1 MNKFLKLVKFNYKY
15 NYGYLVACALLLI
28 PVIYCLFRL
37 YNLYDSGYTIENVL
51 YAIEWARRN
60 MDMVERGEID
70 RLVGLPTIGTYN
82 TGSYSL
88 FLLTCLFTLINVS
101 VTFLVFK
108 LAQRNRLKIYTVLSV
123 LFYALILIVFEYII
137 LKSSLL
143 YGITGRLNFPEHELL
158 LIVILSSFYWAI
170 MKLIGN
176 IKAIE
181 QKTYFLMSI
190 FLIIFVITIYPM
202 YFFGWILEAILLF
215 YIRL

>member
-1 MNKFLKLVKFNYKY
+1 M
-15 NYGYLVACALLLI
+15 
-28 PVIYCLFRL
+28 
-37 YNLYDSGYTIENVL
+37 
-51 YAIEWARRN
+51 
-60 MDMVERGEID
+60 
-70 RLVGLPTIGTYN
+70 
-82 TGSYSL
+82 
-88 FLLTCLFTLINVS
+88 
-101 VTFLVFK
+101 
-108 LAQRNRLKIYTVLSV
+108 
-123 LFYALILIVFEYII
+123 FYALILIVFEYII

-143 YGITGRLNFPEHELL
+143 YGIIGRLNFPEHELL

-215 YIRL
+215 S